1 MKPGDMVRIIP
12 ELEDEEPFKVLWDDP
27 PSFESI
33 YRKCHV
39 GKFSYNDV
47 GIVLEQ
53 KEIPGDA
60 KFPLHIQT
68 FWVKVLPTFGGC
80 GWIKRC
86 DLELV

>member
-12 ELEDEEPFKVLWDDP
+12 EMEGREDYKILLDDP
-27 PSFESI
+27 PNFTNI
-33 YRKCHV
+33 YTKNQTGR
-39 GKFSYNDV
+39 FRYNDV

-53 KEIPGDA
+53 RFVGEGDFSPIP
-60 KFPLHIQT
+60 KN
-68 FWVKVLPTFGGC
+68 FWIKLLCSSGC